1 LSQAIPSGQE
11 SVNWDLVACILTT
24 ARFCAQTS
32 ELSVAEHWYESTAL
46 PDILGVPGERINES
60 RLYRGLDELLGCK
73 DAICRHLQEQWG
85 VWFGTGYDFLLY
97 DVTSTYF
104 EGKAARN
111 PKAKRGYSRDNRPDC
126 KQVCIGLVVTR
137 EGLPVGYE
145 VFDGNRNDVTT
156 LEEIMTLMEEKY
168 GKANRVWVTDRGIV
182 SEENLEFLRDRNARY
197 LVGTPKSQLRQ
208 HEADLL
214 DASGWQSIREGLDV
228 KLVAAPDGQQERF
241 VLCRSRDRAAKE
253 RAMLEKQ
260 ILRLRKA
267 LDKIDAGLR
276 KRPST

>member
-1 LSQAIPSGQE
+1 
-11 SVNWDLVACILTT
+11 
-24 ARFCAQTS
+24 
-32 ELSVAEHWYESTAL
+32 
-46 PDILGVPGERINES
+46 
-60 RLYRGLDELLGCK
+60 
-73 DAICRHLQEQWG
+73 
-85 VWFGTGYDFLLY
+85 LY

-267 LDKIDAGLR
+267 WTRSTRDCANGLR
-276 KRPST
+276 PRH